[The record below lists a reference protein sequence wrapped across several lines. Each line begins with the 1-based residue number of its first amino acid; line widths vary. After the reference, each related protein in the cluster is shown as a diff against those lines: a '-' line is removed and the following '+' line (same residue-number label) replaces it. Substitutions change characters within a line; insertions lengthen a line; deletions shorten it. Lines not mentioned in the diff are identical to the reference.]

1 LDIYI
6 YIYRKYT
13 RALTFENVGQIAVAI
28 KHQEARA
35 RRGHTGHTGQSALLP
50 SVKTPKDKNQDVSS
64 SESSHAGSYL
74 GVGGGN
80 GGRRKLARASGYG
93 RGEGGGGAGGW
104 VPKISRD
111 IQLLSEAGLRANR
124 AVENAENGPLLPHI
138 HRALSDQSGADEV
151 AALEADA
158 VMLRKLPAGSRAFV
172 ERQRRARALN
182 AGDEPSPL
190 RDLGR
195 MYSMC
200 T

>member
-1 LDIYI
+1 MDIYI

-93 RGEGGGGAGGW
+93 RGEGGGGRGGGSLKFPETYNFCRKRGSALTARW
-104 VPKISRD
+104 KMRRTGLFCLIYTGRFRISLERMK
-111 IQLLSEAGLRANR
+111 
-124 AVENAENGPLLPHI
+124 LPHL
-138 HRALSDQSGADEV
+138 RP
-151 AALEADA
+151 
-158 VMLRKLPAGSRAFV
+158 ML
-172 ERQRRARALN
+172 
-182 AGDEPSPL
+182 
-190 RDLGR
+190 
-195 MYSMC
+195 
-200 T
+200 